1 VDIKENFKGHLST
14 INHHKM
20 EVMRLCFKLGLYK
33 QGILHD
39 LSKYSPKEF
48 ISGVVFYTGDK
59 SPNTTERRVTG
70 KSEAWLH
77 HKGRNRHHFEYWI
90 DYGQEPGAGMQGTK
104 MPVKYVVEMFCDRI
118 AACKTYYKENYN
130 DSMPFEYFNKN
141 RKHYMMHPETM
152 ELLGKMLIM
161 LKRYGEEDTLVY
173 IRERILTGKYPKKTV
188 VKKLIKYIK

>member
-1 VDIKENFKGHLST
+1 MMHPWKHFKT
-14 INHHKM
+14 ITKHKLL
-20 EVMRLCFKLGLYK
+20 VMHYCFRAGLYR
-33 QGILHD
+33 QGLLHD
-39 LSKYSPKEF
+39 LSKYSPVEF
-48 ISGVVFYTGDK
+48 LVGCKYYQGDR
-59 SPNTTERRVTG
+59 SPNNAEREDTG
-70 KSEAWLH
+70 LSKSWLH

-90 DYGQEPGAGMQGTK
+90 DYGQEPGSAMQGMK
-104 MPVKYVVEMFCDRI
+104 MPVKYVVEMFCDRV

-173 IRERILTGKYPKKTV
+173 IRERILTGKYPKKTA
-188 VKKLIKYIK
+188 VKS

>member
-1 VDIKENFKGHLST
+1 MDIKENFKGHLST

-20 EVMRLCFKLGLYK
+20 EVMRLCFKVGLYK
-33 QGILHD
+33 QGLMHD

-90 DYGQEPGAGMQGTK
+90 DYGQEPGSAMQGMK
-104 MPVKYVVEMFCDRI
+104 MPIKYVVEMFCDRV

-173 IRERILTGKYPKKTV
+173 IRERILTGRYPKKTA
-188 VKKLIKYIK
+188 VKS

>member
-1 VDIKENFKGHLST
+1 MDIKENFKGHLST
-14 INHHKM
+14 INHHEM

>member
-1 VDIKENFKGHLST
+1 MDIKENFKGHLST

-20 EVMRLCFKLGLYK
+20 EVMRLCFKVGLYK
-33 QGILHD
+33 QGLMHD

-48 ISGVVFYTGDK
+48 VSGVVFYTGDK
-59 SPNTTERRVTG
+59 SPNTAERRVTG

-90 DYGQEPGAGMQGTK
+90 DYGQEPGSAMQGMK
-104 MPVKYVVEMFCDRI
+104 MPVKYVVEMFCDRV

-161 LKRYGEEDTLVY
+161 LKRCGEEDTLVY
-173 IRERILTGKYPKKTV
+173 IRERILTGRYPKKTA
-188 VKKLIKYIK
+188 VKSR

>member
-1 VDIKENFKGHLST
+1 MDIKENFKGHLST

-20 EVMRLCFKLGLYK
+20 EVMRLCFKVGLYK
-33 QGILHD
+33 QGLMHD

-48 ISGVVFYTGDK
+48 VSGVVFYTGDK

-90 DYGQEPGAGMQGTK
+90 DYGQEPGSAMQGMK
-104 MPVKYVVEMFCDRI
+104 MPVKYVVEMFCDRV

-161 LKRYGEEDTLVY
+161 LKRCGEEDTLVY
-173 IRERILTGKYPKKTV
+173 IRERILTGRYPKKKA
-188 VKKLIKYIK
+188 VKSR

>member
-1 VDIKENFKGHLST
+1 MDIKENFKGHLST

-118 AACKTYYKENYN
+118 AACKTYYKENFN

>member
-1 VDIKENFKGHLST
+1 MDIKENFKGHLST

-20 EVMRLCFKLGLYK
+20 EVMRLCFKVGLYK
-33 QGILHD
+33 QGLMHD

-90 DYGQEPGAGMQGTK
+90 DYGQEPGSAMQGKK
-104 MPVKYVVEMFCDRI
+104 MPVKYVVEMFCDRV
-118 AACKTYYKENYN
+118 AACKTYYKENYK

-173 IRERILTGKYPKKTV
+173 IRERILTGKYPKKTA
-188 VKKLIKYIK
+188 VKS

>member
-1 VDIKENFKGHLST
+1 MDIKENFKGHLST

-20 EVMRLCFKLGLYK
+20 EVMRLCFKVGLYK
-33 QGILHD
+33 QGLMHD

-90 DYGQEPGAGMQGTK
+90 DYGQEPGSAMQGMK
-104 MPVKYVVEMFCDRI
+104 MPVKYVVEMFCDRV

-161 LKRYGEEDTLVY
+161 LKRYGGGYAGIHKGENSYRKVSEKDS
-173 IRERILTGKYPKKTV
+173 G
-188 VKKLIKYIK
+188 KKLIKYIK

>member
-1 VDIKENFKGHLST
+1 MDIKENFKGHLST

-90 DYGQEPGAGMQGTK
+90 DYGQEPGAGMQGTE

-152 ELLGKMLIM
+152 VLLGKMLIM

-173 IRERILTGKYPKKTV
+173 IRERILTGRYPKKPA
-188 VKKLIKYIK
+188 VKADKIH

>member
-1 VDIKENFKGHLST
+1 MDIKENFKGHLST

-20 EVMRLCFKLGLYK
+20 EVMRLCFKVGLYK
-33 QGILHD
+33 QGLMHD

-48 ISGVVFYTGDK
+48 VSGVVFYTGDK

-90 DYGQEPGAGMQGTK
+90 DYGQEPGSAMQGMK
-104 MPVKYVVEMFCDRI
+104 MPVKYVVEMFCDRV

-161 LKRYGEEDTLVY
+161 LKRCGEEDTLVY
-173 IRERILTGKYPKKTV
+173 IRERILTGRYPKKTV
-188 VKKLIKYIK
+188 VKSR

>member
-1 VDIKENFKGHLST
+1 MDIKENFKGHLST

-20 EVMRLCFKLGLYK
+20 EVMRLCFKVGLYE
-33 QGILHD
+33 QGLMHD

-90 DYGQEPGAGMQGTK
+90 DYGQEPGSAMQGMK
-104 MPVKYVVEMFCDRI
+104 MPVKYVAEMFCDRV

-141 RKHYMMHPETM
+141 RKH
-152 ELLGKMLIM
+152 LSLIH
-161 LKRYGEEDTLVY
+161 
-173 IRERILTGKYPKKTV
+173 I
-188 VKKLIKYIK
+188 

>member
-1 VDIKENFKGHLST
+1 MDIKENFKGHLST

-20 EVMRLCFKLGLYK
+20 EVMRLCFKVGLYK
-33 QGILHD
+33 QGLMHD

-48 ISGVVFYTGDK
+48 VSGVVFYTGDK

-90 DYGQEPGAGMQGTK
+90 DYGQEPGSAMQGMK
-104 MPVKYVVEMFCDRI
+104 MPVKYVVEMFCDRM

-161 LKRYGEEDTLVY
+161 LKRCGEEDTLVY
-173 IRERILTGKYPKKTV
+173 IRERILTGRYPKKTA
-188 VKKLIKYIK
+188 VKSR

>member
-1 VDIKENFKGHLST
+1 MDIKENFKGHLST

-20 EVMRLCFKLGLYK
+20 EVMRLCFKVGLYK
-33 QGILHD
+33 QGLMHD

-90 DYGQEPGAGMQGTK
+90 DYDVEGNSTILAGMK
-104 MPVKYVVEMFCDRI
+104 MPVKYVAEMFCDRV
-118 AACKTYYKENYN
+118 AASRIYNKDKYKDSDPLDYYIKGLG
-130 DSMPFEYFNKN
+130 
-141 RKHYMMHPETM
+141 HYIMHPETD
-152 ELLGKMLIM
+152 ELLHNLLKMLAD
-161 LKRYGEEDTLVY
+161 KGEEYTFA
-173 IRERILTGKYPKKTV
+173 
-188 VKKLIKYIK
+188 YIKANVLKK

>member
-1 VDIKENFKGHLST
+1 MDIKENFKGHLST

-20 EVMRLCFKLGLYK
+20 EVMRLCFKVGLYK
-33 QGILHD
+33 QGLMHD

-90 DYGQEPGAGMQGTK
+90 DYGQEPGSAMQGMK
-104 MPVKYVVEMFCDRI
+104 MPVSMLWRCSATGWRLVRHIIKRI
-118 AACKTYYKENYN
+118 ITTVCRLNISTRTEN
-130 DSMPFEYFNKN
+130 
-141 RKHYMMHPETM
+141 T
-152 ELLGKMLIM
+152 I
-161 LKRYGEEDTLVY
+161 
-173 IRERILTGKYPKKTV
+173 
-188 VKKLIKYIK
+188 

>member
-1 VDIKENFKGHLST
+1 MDIKENFKGHLST

-20 EVMRLCFKLGLYK
+20 EVMRLCFKVGLYK
-33 QGILHD
+33 QGLMHD

-90 DYGQEPGAGMQGTK
+90 DYDVDGNSTILAGMK
-104 MPVKYVVEMFCDRI
+104 MPVKYVAEMFCDRV
-118 AACKTYYKENYN
+118 AASRIYNKDKYKDSDPLDYYIKGLG
-130 DSMPFEYFNKN
+130 
-141 RKHYMMHPETM
+141 HYIMHPETD
-152 ELLGKMLIM
+152 ELLHNLLKMLAD
-161 LKRYGEEDTLVY
+161 KGEEYTFAY
-173 IRERILTGKYPKKTV
+173 IKANVLKKKKTGG
-188 VKKLIKYIK
+188 L

>member
-1 VDIKENFKGHLST
+1 MDIKENFKGHLST

-20 EVMRLCFKLGLYK
+20 EVMRLCFKVGLYK
-33 QGILHD
+33 QGLMHD

-48 ISGVVFYTGDK
+48 VSGVVFYTGDK

-90 DYGQEPGAGMQGTK
+90 DYGQEPGSAMQGMK
-104 MPVKYVVEMFCDRI
+104 MPVKYVVEMFCDRV

-161 LKRYGEEDTLVY
+161 LKRCGEEDTLVY
-173 IRERILTGKYPKKTV
+173 IRERILTGRYPKKTA
-188 VKKLIKYIK
+188 VKSR

>member
-1 VDIKENFKGHLST
+1 
-14 INHHKM
+14 M
-20 EVMRLCFKLGLYK
+20 
-33 QGILHD
+33 
-39 LSKYSPKEF
+39 
-48 ISGVVFYTGDK
+48 
-59 SPNTTERRVTG
+59 TG

-173 IRERILTGKYPKKTV
+173 IRERILTGKYPKKPA
-188 VKKLIKYIK
+188 VKS